1 MEITTVKKLHT
12 AWFHCCDISCKG
24 KVIGTNVG
32 SSLEVGGGGRVGGD
46 SARTVSL
53 QQNTGE
59 FGGGVGADWTALHLV
74 CLGGCIVTYMCANS
88 QNYTLKC
95 VRLTVN
101 KIHGN

>member
-1 MEITTVKKLHT
+1 MK
-12 AWFHCCDISCKG
+12 WG
-24 KVIGTNVG
+24 
-32 SSLEVGGGGRVGGD
+32 VGGRAGGD

-74 CLGGCIVTYMCANS
+74 CFGGSIVIYMCANS
-88 QNYTLKC
+88 QNYMLKC

-101 KIHGN
+101 KICGN